1 MASQPSVEKPGQL
14 FVKAGL
20 VTEEQLLLAIE
31 KQKNLPYMLDLDKV
45 MIEMGMMTDQQ
56 RVAVVAESWNV
67 PYIDLTKINVEPE
80 TAKMLPQQVCRRYKA
95 VPVQLDGMKLTV
107 AMVNPLNVYA
117 TDEMQRVTGRYIDAV
132 YGTEEEILATIAS
145 IYREQIPVS
154 HVLSEVV
161 QELDEAAVSLDENLS
176 DPDDE
181 MSVEQLR
188 ELSGVAPVVR
198 LSNLLLA
205 DAIREKASDIHIE
218 PGRENV
224 RVRYRVDGMMR
235 DMMLVP
241 RPVQACLT
249 SRIKIMANM
258 DIAEKRQPQDGRISL
273 VVDGKHYDLRV
284 NSLPSLFGEK
294 IVMRVLDRTSISVDF
309 NKLGMLNETMMMF
322 EKMIGHPYGFILVTG
337 PTGSGKSTTLY
348 SALSRLNSGLN
359 NILTIEDPIEYDLPG
374 LTQVNVNT
382 KAEMTF
388 AAGLRAMMRQDPDV
402 IMVGEIRDKETAV
415 IAVEAALTGH
425 LVLSTLHTN
434 DAPGAIARMIDMGV
448 EPFLIASSLL
458 GVVSQRLLRSIC
470 SECKEEYTPDQESL
484 KRLGIDD
491 MVVNSSQ
498 KFYRGAGCV
507 KCKHSGYKG
516 RIGVFELMPMSD
528 EIRNLILQRAPSHL
542 IRAAAKAAGMV
553 TMRDDGVK
561 KILLGLTTLEESIRV
576 IYSS

>member
-1 MASQPSVEKPGQL
+1 
-14 FVKAGL
+14 
-20 VTEEQLLLAIE
+20 
-31 KQKNLPYMLDLDKV
+31 MLDLDKV

-56 RVAVVAESWNV
+56 RVVVVAESWNV
-67 PYIDLTKINVEPE
+67 PYIDLAKTPIEPE
-80 TAKMLPQQVCRRYKA
+80 VAKMLPQNVCRRYKA
-95 VPVQLDGMKLTV
+95 VPVLLDGMKLTV

-117 TDEMQRVTGRYIDAV
+117 TDEMQRLTGRYIDAV
-132 YGTEEEILATIAS
+132 YGTEEEILAAIANT
-145 IYREQIPVS
+145 YREQVPVS

-294 IVMRVLDRTSISVDF
+294 IVLRVLDRSSISVDF
-309 NKLGMLNETMMMF
+309 NKLGMLNETMLMF
-322 EKMIGHPYGFILVTG
+322 DKMISHPYGFILVTG

-470 SECKEEYTPDQESL
+470 SECKEEYTPDIESL
-484 KRLGIDD
+484 KRLGIADIITD
-491 MVVNSSQ
+491 GSQ
-498 KFYRGAGCV
+498 RFYRGAGCSR
-507 KCKHSGYKG
+507 CKHSGYKG
-516 RIGVFELMPMSD
+516 RVGVFELMPMSD

-542 IRAAAKAAGMV
+542 IRAAAKEAGMV
-553 TMRDDGVK
+553 TMREDGVK